1 MSEQPQERRQYPRYE
16 VEGVQGIAHF
26 TSDLRVVDLSIGGA
40 AVESTVPLT
49 TGQIHELT
57 LQRDGQSATLE
68 VVVRWSRLA
77 RAASSAQGGSLPI
90 YRSGLEFKGVLADSA
105 EELLHVIRDSENGQ
119 ESRER
124 LFGRFEPDTTTA
136 ARLDAHCN
144 IRVRRISRSGMLV
157 EVGYFPRLGTRFQ
170 VEVPT
175 NSGSPLSAQVR
186 VAYTRPIR
194 GDLGA
199 VAEVGLQFLALDS
212 PTEQVLDH
220 WISAIE

>member
-26 TSDLRVVDLSIGGA
+26 TSDLRVVDLSLGGA

-49 TGQIHELT
+49 TGQVHELT
-57 LQRDGQSATLE
+57 LQRDDQTATLE

-90 YRSGLEFKGVLADSA
+90 YRSGLEFRGVLAETA
-105 EELLHVIRDSENGQ
+105 EQLVPVLRDLEDGQ
-119 ESRER
+119 DAQER

-136 ARLDAHCN
+136 ARLDARCD
-144 IRVRRISRSGMLV
+144 ILVRRVSRGGMLV
-157 EVGYFPRLGTRFQ
+157 EVGYFPRLGTLFR

-175 NSGSPLSAQVR
+175 ENGTSLSAQVR

-199 VAEVGLQFLALDS
+199 VAEVGLQFLALDA
-212 PTEQVLDH
+212 PAEAALDR
-220 WISAIE
+220 WISTMQ